1 MNYSFLRISS
11 VFFIC
16 VGLPLLC
23 PAGEGAADSQIRIT
37 SVDLRPT
44 ILELGRSFEVH
55 LTARAEGDVA
65 IGSYVV
71 RISHPIAESDA
82 PPPFSLYRNNRA
94 YLPEN
99 GSYNLPDNGEL
110 DIDPKEGAFGVE
122 ISTKGWREDTY
133 YVTVFAHN
141 RPAPGDHIVDHYNFS
156 VTIEGQKVTLRH
168 LGKEES
174 GEISVKKV
182 TVVSHISDVFYVF
195 YNEGKNYDIT
205 SKIIDFRNFLVRE
218 EMNLDTLL
226 RSIEKEKLY
235 LESFDNSIAKRV
247 IEYLTWLG
255 EQLTM
260 SAVAVNEMMRE
271 TKKLLMR
278 RY

>member
-1 MNYSFLRISS
+1 MKVR
-11 VFFIC
+11 
-16 VGLPLLC
+16 
-23 PAGEGAADSQIRIT
+23 R
-37 SVDLRPT
+37 
-44 ILELGRSFEVH
+44 FEN
-55 LTARAEGDVA
+55 
-65 IGSYVV
+65 I
-71 RISHPIAESDA
+71 ESLSK
-82 PPPFSLYRNNRA
+82 F
-94 YLPEN
+94 
-99 GSYNLPDNGEL
+99 
-110 DIDPKEGAFGVE
+110 
-122 ISTKGWREDTY
+122 
-133 YVTVFAHN
+133 
-141 RPAPGDHIVDHYNFS
+141 
-156 VTIEGQKVTLRH
+156 

-235 LESFDNSIAKRV
+235 LESFDNSMAKRV

>member
-1 MNYSFLRISS
+1 MKVR
-11 VFFIC
+11 
-16 VGLPLLC
+16 
-23 PAGEGAADSQIRIT
+23 R
-37 SVDLRPT
+37 
-44 ILELGRSFEVH
+44 FEN
-55 LTARAEGDVA
+55 
-65 IGSYVV
+65 I
-71 RISHPIAESDA
+71 ESLSK
-82 PPPFSLYRNNRA
+82 F
-94 YLPEN
+94 
-99 GSYNLPDNGEL
+99 
-110 DIDPKEGAFGVE
+110 
-122 ISTKGWREDTY
+122 
-133 YVTVFAHN
+133 
-141 RPAPGDHIVDHYNFS
+141 
-156 VTIEGQKVTLRH
+156 

-205 SKIIDFRNFLVRE
+205 SRIIDFRNFLVRE

>member
-1 MNYSFLRISS
+1 MKVR
-11 VFFIC
+11 
-16 VGLPLLC
+16 
-23 PAGEGAADSQIRIT
+23 R
-37 SVDLRPT
+37 
-44 ILELGRSFEVH
+44 FEN
-55 LTARAEGDVA
+55 
-65 IGSYVV
+65 I
-71 RISHPIAESDA
+71 ESLSK
-82 PPPFSLYRNNRA
+82 F
-94 YLPEN
+94 
-99 GSYNLPDNGEL
+99 
-110 DIDPKEGAFGVE
+110 
-122 ISTKGWREDTY
+122 
-133 YVTVFAHN
+133 
-141 RPAPGDHIVDHYNFS
+141 
-156 VTIEGQKVTLRH
+156 

-235 LESFDNSIAKRV
+235 LKSFDNSIAKRV

-260 SAVAVNEMMRE
+260 SGVAVNEMMRE
-271 TKKLLMR
+271 TKKMLMR

>member
-1 MNYSFLRISS
+1 MKVR
-11 VFFIC
+11 
-16 VGLPLLC
+16 
-23 PAGEGAADSQIRIT
+23 R
-37 SVDLRPT
+37 
-44 ILELGRSFEVH
+44 FES
-55 LTARAEGDVA
+55 
-65 IGSYVV
+65 I
-71 RISHPIAESDA
+71 ESLSK
-82 PPPFSLYRNNRA
+82 F
-94 YLPEN
+94 
-99 GSYNLPDNGEL
+99 
-110 DIDPKEGAFGVE
+110 
-122 ISTKGWREDTY
+122 
-133 YVTVFAHN
+133 
-141 RPAPGDHIVDHYNFS
+141 
-156 VTIEGQKVTLRH
+156 

-182 TVVSHISDVFYVF
+182 TVMSHISDVFYVF

-205 SKIIDFRNFLVRE
+205 SRIIDFRNFLVRE

-247 IEYLTWLG
+247 IEYLTWLE

>member
-1 MNYSFLRISS
+1 MKVR
-11 VFFIC
+11 
-16 VGLPLLC
+16 
-23 PAGEGAADSQIRIT
+23 R
-37 SVDLRPT
+37 
-44 ILELGRSFEVH
+44 FEN
-55 LTARAEGDVA
+55 
-65 IGSYVV
+65 I
-71 RISHPIAESDA
+71 ESLSK
-82 PPPFSLYRNNRA
+82 F
-94 YLPEN
+94 
-99 GSYNLPDNGEL
+99 
-110 DIDPKEGAFGVE
+110 
-122 ISTKGWREDTY
+122 
-133 YVTVFAHN
+133 
-141 RPAPGDHIVDHYNFS
+141 
-156 VTIEGQKVTLRH
+156 

-182 TVVSHISDVFYVF
+182 TVMSHISDVFYVF

-205 SKIIDFRNFLVRE
+205 SRIIDFRNFLVRE

>member
-1 MNYSFLRISS
+1 MKVRRFENIESLSKFL
-11 VFFIC
+11 
-16 VGLPLLC
+16 
-23 PAGEGAADSQIRIT
+23 E
-37 SVDLRPT
+37 
-44 ILELGRSFEVH
+44 
-55 LTARAEGDVA
+55 
-65 IGSYVV
+65 
-71 RISHPIAESDA
+71 
-82 PPPFSLYRNNRA
+82 
-94 YLPEN
+94 
-99 GSYNLPDNGEL
+99 
-110 DIDPKEGAFGVE
+110 
-122 ISTKGWREDTY
+122 
-133 YVTVFAHN
+133 
-141 RPAPGDHIVDHYNFS
+141 
-156 VTIEGQKVTLRH
+156 
-168 LGKEES
+168 KEES

-182 TVVSHISDVFYVF
+182 TVVPYTSDVFYVF

>member
-1 MNYSFLRISS
+1 MKVR
-11 VFFIC
+11 
-16 VGLPLLC
+16 
-23 PAGEGAADSQIRIT
+23 R
-37 SVDLRPT
+37 
-44 ILELGRSFEVH
+44 FEN
-55 LTARAEGDVA
+55 
-65 IGSYVV
+65 I
-71 RISHPIAESDA
+71 ESLSK
-82 PPPFSLYRNNRA
+82 F
-94 YLPEN
+94 
-99 GSYNLPDNGEL
+99 
-110 DIDPKEGAFGVE
+110 
-122 ISTKGWREDTY
+122 
-133 YVTVFAHN
+133 
-141 RPAPGDHIVDHYNFS
+141 
-156 VTIEGQKVTLRH
+156 

-182 TVVSHISDVFYVF
+182 TVVPHTSDVFYVF